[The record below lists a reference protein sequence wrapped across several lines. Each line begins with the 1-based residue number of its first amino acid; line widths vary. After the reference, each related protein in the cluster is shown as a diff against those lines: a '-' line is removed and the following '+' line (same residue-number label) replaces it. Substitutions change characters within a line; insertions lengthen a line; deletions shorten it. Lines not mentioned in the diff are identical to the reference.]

1 MSFEGDSDMA
11 LGFTLTDS
19 AVRVFDEAINEF
31 SITEFSERAY
41 IRGLLGRIRRGDLGI
56 YTLSRGGNVIG
67 AICYRMIDGD
77 AELVFGSLL
86 QGCEYEEY
94 FLRRVVN
101 DLFSSGV
108 HTIRSGLAWPRA
120 AGFTKAAV
128 QMGFAMTKRIGMIR
142 YASGA
147 EPSVGP
153 CHGFELLPW
162 RDEYAEDVC
171 LLMSAHSAPSDKD
184 VYPVLA
190 TREGALS
197 LIKSV
202 MMDKHGEFLR
212 ELSLIAKADEKT
224 VGFLISTLLLG
235 RERAACSTSPSTAT
249 YRRRGIG
256 SAMMRRLVGECAA
269 KNRDQIALAV
279 TEQNRDAIRLYE
291 HLGFKK
297 NMDFQQYVLSLY

>member
-11 LGFTLTDS
+11 LGFTLTDGV
-19 AVRVFDEAINEF
+19 VRIFDEAINEF

-41 IRGLLGRIRRGDLGI
+41 IRGLPHRIRRGDLGI
-56 YTLSRGGNVIG
+56 YTLSQGGRVIG
-67 AICYRMIDGD
+67 AICYRLIDGD

-86 QGCEYEEY
+86 LGCEYEEY

-120 AGFTKAAV
+120 AGFTKAAM

-153 CHGFELLPW
+153 CPGFELLPW
-162 RDEYAEDVC
+162 RDEYAEDAC

-197 LIKSV
+197 LIRSV

-212 ELSLIAKADEKT
+212 ELSLIAKADDKT
-224 VGFLISTLLLG
+224 VGFLISTLLLDG
-235 RERAACSTSPSTAT
+235 SVLVLDIAVHRD

>member
-41 IRGLLGRIRRGDLGI
+41 IRGLLGRLRRGDLGI

-147 EPSVGP
+147 EPSAGP
-153 CHGFELLPW
+153 CPGFELLPW

-202 MMDKHGEFLR
+202 MIDKHGEFLR

-224 VGFLISTLLLG
+224 VGFLISTLLLDG
-235 RERAACSTSPSTAT
+235 SVLVLDIAVHRD
-249 YRRRGIG
+249 YRRKGIG